1 MSAAID
7 AVYQNGVFRPVTPP
21 DLPDGTA
28 VRLAILPAPPVFAPP
43 DLPPPDPAKA
53 LARILATVA
62 KFDPATDHPEVTSAN
77 VDAILYGRPGDPG
90 DVR

>member
-1 MSAAID
+1 MP
-7 AVYQNGVFRPVTPP
+7 GCE
-21 DLPDGTA
+21 LPDGTA
-28 VRLAILPAPPVFAPP
+28 VRLAILPSPSGLAPP

-53 LARILATVA
+53 LARILAIA
-62 KFDPATDHPEVTSAN
+62 GLSNPGPPENTSEN